1 MSAKNINYP
10 QSLLVVAALFG
21 LIAVST
27 TTITALNPILE
38 DSNANLTSGN
48 VAGVSTINEQKLPLE
63 INLSNSTP
71 GSVFETK
78 LVSDSTL
85 NTIATVKLNAEKL
98 RSGSL
103 EQYLLSIYNP
113 NNKVVKTKV
122 EFFFPEELKGKVKV
136 YLEDD
141 KDSLIMYTQE
151 QSYGPKTI
159 TLENLSSRNFKIRV
173 ENSVSIVTPVEF
185 ALSFTNGY

>member
-63 INLSNSTP
+63 INLSNST
-71 GSVFETK
+71 SRSIFETK
-78 LVSDSTL
+78 LVTDSTL

-98 RSGSL
+98 QSGSL

>member
-21 LIAVST
+21 LIAVSA

-63 INLSNSTP
+63 INLSNST
-71 GSVFETK
+71 SRSIFETK
-78 LVSDSTL
+78 LVTDSTL

-98 RSGSL
+98 QSGSL